1 MLPGLSF
8 ILNKCLMKK
17 RLTNTLRLA
26 PLCFV
31 IGTALSGCV
40 INVGGH
46 NSSDYDGNVNRV
58 FGSISVSEHRQVG
71 SLTTVNGGI
80 TLSDNVKAD
89 ELTTVNGGV
98 TVGDFCEI
106 DGITVVNGDIEA
118 GKQLVSGD
126 GIESV
131 NGDIILG
138 SGAKVDGSLIT
149 VNGDIEAA
157 DLTLTDNIET
167 VNGDITIS
175 GNSIIEGDIIYD
187 DPENNDNHSTP
198 TLSITDTVRLNG
210 EIVLERDVKLEIPD
224 TMTSKVRYKS
234 SAM

>member
-1 MLPGLSF
+1 
-8 ILNKCLMKK
+8 MKN
-17 RLTNTLRLA
+17 RLINTLRLA
-26 PLCFV
+26 PLCLV
-31 IGTALSGCV
+31 VGTALCGCV

-46 NSSDYDGNVNRV
+46 NSSDYNGNVNRV
-58 FGSISVSEHRQVG
+58 FGSISVSENRQVG

-80 TLSDNVKAD
+80 TLNDNVQAG

-98 TVGDFCEI
+98 TLGDFCEI

-118 GKQLVSGD
+118 GKQLVSD
-126 GIESV
+126 DSIESV

-157 DLTLTDNIET
+157 DLTLSDNIET
-167 VNGDITIS
+167 VNGDISIS
-175 GNSIIEGDIIYD
+175 GNSVIEGDIIYN

-198 TLSITDTVRLNG
+198 TLAIADTVRLSG
-210 EIVLERDVKLEIPD
+210 EIILERDVKLKIPD
-224 TMTSKVRYKS
+224 TMTFKVHYKS